1 VFDQTIRRLLSMFPK
16 GATNDQLIWRLSATG
31 VRVSPSELLA
41 GLGSLAQRG
50 EIFRDPYG
58 RWQVPRPPA
67 TSSLPTNE
75 GAPSHPSGSSSV
87 LTAVEASCFWSSE
100 NAEAVA
106 ELELDAAASL
116 PDWASL
122 LGYYAATQ
130 RKDPRGQIE
139 AFPDRHG
146 SVWQLFRT
154 IGAWWS
160 GASLRISMEQL
171 PPTFVE
177 SLSKRKISSAAIGW
191 PVSLFPSSQGNALL
205 PGLILPVNF
214 RIDGSDLIIEIE
226 SPEPTLN
233 PAWSREV
240 CRHTSWSATELLER
254 LCPEGESNTIGEISD
269 RMRHCLA
276 TIGGQA
282 LRPAD
287 LAREVSLTGKGL
299 RNVAALFL
307 SEDGSFTKAT
317 AEDLEAIREW
327 PTEVRVNTAL
337 AKLLTAEI
345 YGGADADTLSIL
357 PTGSQEGL
365 TDNQFE
371 AAEMAL
377 RGPLTVIQGPPG
389 SGKSQVILALMIS
402 AVVAGKSVLFSA
414 RNHQAVTEVERR
426 LKELVPDAPLMT
438 RARDAEGERDIS
450 FLDALK
456 QISYDKSA
464 EVDGAK
470 DLEDAKRS
478 ILRKAESHQ
487 TARRTERKQTEVH
500 LALSAL
506 SEQRDLLSK
515 HVTDTTPQFRPLNWL
530 RRLLNLLRLHRSREK
545 DLLQPLPETA
555 SIAEID
561 ARIAK
566 LRSIVD
572 EFVQSPPNSGLP
584 SDEEQAALRNDLV
597 TFLPKLAKAIT
608 QPSENERQTISARVK
623 ELEFSNVR
631 RARQLTAEDARTII
645 QHRPIWAVTTL
656 SVPARIP
663 LVAALFDYVIFDE
676 ASQSDIASALP
687 LLARSSKAIVVG
699 DPMQLTFVRPLGTA
713 TEHALMDAAGF
724 PEFGRSTF
732 AQSVNSLFDFFDH
745 QPAARRGLLADQF
758 RSAPAI
764 VDYLNADFYNGIL
777 INRRPDEYFKP
788 PDGYR
793 PGLAWEDV
801 AGSITVRDGGTVNI
815 AEAEHIAILLK
826 RFAED
831 SGFTGSVGVISP
843 LNAQV
848 AEIQKAAN
856 AHLNKSQM
864 NRLGLRIATVDKF
877 QGSEADVIIFSLVL
891 AANAP
896 FSTRSF
902 LQKERRRFNVA
913 VSRARALCIIVGDLT
928 YAMSCRIRHIE
939 FLAERAS
946 RPWSPPKPNL
956 FDSSWERRLDTAMR
970 SRGLQ
975 PFPQYPVGR
984 RYLDFALDPNGIK
997 LNVEVDGRRWHVD
1010 ASGNRKTSDR
1020 LRDKEMH
1027 ARGWKVL
1034 RFWVHQLEKDMEACL
1049 DSIERELGR

>member
-1 VFDQTIRRLLSMFPK
+1 MFPR

-31 VRVSPSELLA
+31 VRVSSSELLA

-50 EIFRDPYG
+50 EIIRDPYG
-58 RWQVPRPPA
+58 RWQVSRPPR
-67 TSSLPTNE
+67 TSILPSNE
-75 GAPSHPSGSSSV
+75 DARFHRPSNLDV
-87 LTAVEASCFWSSE
+87 LTAVDATCHLGMDSSQT
-100 NAEAVA
+100 VTT
-106 ELELDAAASL
+106 LDLDETASL
-116 PDWASL
+116 PEWGEL

-139 AFPDRHG
+139 VFADRHG
-146 SVWQLFRT
+146 SVWQLFRA
-154 IGAWWS
+154 IGTWWL
-160 GASLRISMEQL
+160 GASLRISMELL
-171 PPTFVE
+171 PAPFVE
-177 SLSKRKISSAAIGW
+177 TLSKRKISSAAIGW
-191 PVSLFPSSQGNALL
+191 PISLFPSPQGNALL

-214 RIDGSDLIIEIE
+214 RIDGTDLILEIE
-226 SPEPTLN
+226 SVEPTLN

-240 CRHTSWSATELLER
+240 CRHTSWSATELFER
-254 LCPEGESNTIGEISD
+254 LCPESELNTIGEISD

-287 LAREVSLTGKGL
+287 LAQEVSLTGKGL
-299 RNVAALFL
+299 RNAAALFL
-307 SEDGSFTKAT
+307 SEDGNFTKAT

-327 PTEVRVNTAL
+327 PTEKRVNTAL
-337 AKLLTAEI
+337 AKLLATDVYSGDDAGTACV
-345 YGGADADTLSIL
+345 LH
-357 PTGSQEGL
+357 PGSQEGL
-365 TDNQFE
+365 TDTQFA

-414 RNHQAVTEVERR
+414 KNHQAVTEVERR

-450 FLDALK
+450 FLDALT
-456 QISYDKSA
+456 QIAHEKPA
-464 EVDGAK
+464 NVVGAK
-470 DLEDAKRS
+470 DLEDAKNS
-478 ILRKAESHQ
+478 ILRRAETHEN
-487 TARRTERKQTEVH
+487 ARRTKSEQTAVH

-506 SEQRDLLSK
+506 TEQRDLLARHINYK
-515 HVTDTTPQFRPLNWL
+515 APQPSPLNWL
-530 RRLLNLLRLHRSREK
+530 RRLLQFFGLFWAPHADPLH
-545 DLLQPLPETA
+545 PLPESA

-561 ARIAK
+561 DRIAK
-566 LRSIVD
+566 LRSLVD
-572 EFVQSPPNSGLP
+572 KFAPSSPNLGSPW
-584 SDEEQAALRNDLV
+584 DDEQAALRNDIV
-597 TFLPKLAKAIT
+597 AFLPKLADTIT
-608 QPSENERQTISARVK
+608 RPSEAERQNLSERVK

-631 RARQLTAEDARTII
+631 SARRLSAEDARTILR
-645 QHRPIWAVTTL
+645 HRPIWAVTTL

-663 LVAALFDYVIFDE
+663 LVPALFDYVIFDE

-687 LLARSSKAIVVG
+687 LLARASKAIVVG

-724 PEFGRSTF
+724 PREGRSTF

-745 QPAARRGLLADQF
+745 RPTARRGLLADQF

-777 INRRPDEYFKP
+777 INRRSDEYFQP

-801 AGSITVRDGGTVNI
+801 TGHVTLRDGGTVNL
-815 AEAEHIAILLK
+815 AEAERIAILLR
-826 RFAED
+826 RFAAD

-856 AHLNKSQM
+856 SHLSKSDID
-864 NRLGLRIATVDKF
+864 RLGLRIATVDKF

-891 AANAP
+891 AANTP

-913 VSRARALCIIVGDLT
+913 VSRARALCIVVGDLT

-956 FDSSWERRLDTAMR
+956 FDSGWERRLDTAMR

-984 RYLDFALDPNGIK
+984 RYLDFAIDPDGIK
-997 LNVEVDGRRWHVD
+997 LNVEVDGLRWHVD
-1010 ASGNRKTSDR
+1010 ASGNRKTADR

-1034 RFWVHQLEKDMEACL
+1034 RFWVHQLAEDMEACL
-1049 DSIERELGR
+1049 DSIERELGRQ